1 MSHITNPDG
10 AAPASSAAPALFNAK
25 RVRVQHIARAKAEGI
40 PLTMLTAYDSLTAP
54 ILEAA
59 GVDMLLVGDSLGNV
73 ILGHSSTLPVTLE
86 DMERATAAVARSTS
100 RAMIVADL
108 PFGTYEDTAQHAFA
122 SATALM
128 KAGAHAVKLEGGQ
141 SRAHIIA
148 ALTAAGIPVCAH
160 LGYTPQSEN
169 TLGGPRMQGRGD
181 GADQLR
187 VDAEAVEKA
196 GAFAVVFEMVPATIA
211 TELTQSLTI
220 PTIGIGAGPNT
231 DGQVLVW
238 SDMAGYSDWTPS
250 FVRKFGQ
257 LGQALREA
265 ASDYVEAVRERS
277 FPGPDNY
284 KND

>member
-257 LGQALREA
+257 LGQALGEA

>member
-1 MSHITNPDG
+1 MSHVTPPED
-10 AAPASSAAPALFNAK
+10 ATASSPPPSALPAK

-73 ILGHSSTLPVTLE
+73 MLGHSSTLPVTLE
-86 DMERATAAVARSTS
+86 DMERTTAAVARSTS
-100 RAMIVADL
+100 RAMIIADL
-108 PFGTYEDTAQHAFA
+108 PFGTYEDTPEHAFA
-122 SATALM
+122 SAARLM

-141 SRAHIIA
+141 KRAHIIA
-148 ALTAAGIPVCAH
+148 ALVAAGIPVCAH

-181 GADQLR
+181 GAQPLR
-187 VDAEAVEKA
+187 TDAKAVEEA
-196 GAFAVVFEMVPATIA
+196 GAFALVLEMVPASVARQI
-211 TELTQSLTI
+211 TQAAVI
-220 PTIGIGAGPNT
+220 PTIGIGAGPDT

-238 SDMAGYSDWTPS
+238 SDMAGYSQWVPS
-250 FVRKFGQ
+250 FVHKFGR
-257 LGQALREA
+257 LGPALRDA
-265 ASDYVEAVRERS
+265 ASDYVAAVRARK